1 MEYEFLFVVE
11 GISVDDDHAVGIVF
25 DQFDGLLTR
34 HRDRHLLDVAGPGE
48 DPVEAAYRV
57 VARLRRALP
66 ALRVI
71 RLDPELVGVGDIAER
86 TGRSRQNV
94 LQWVGGERRGDQPF
108 PEPEGAVGRSQVW
121 RWAEVNQWLNL
132 IGVGDGTSAPLREEA
147 LLIDLMLP
155 QWQRDLDEGLPLVK
169 ILCVQDAWRAE
180 RTAVM
185 RALEDALRQPATR
198 RTVCTLPRSEPD
210 RLAVVCAV
218 VQDRLSAVLD
228 QIAPDDAS
236 ALLAVR
242 GEDATLHLLGVASR
256 ALPGTVP
263 VSDLGLS
270 NKATVGDL
278 LLELSSR
285 SVAPTRPLALA

>member
-11 GISVDDDHAVGIVF
+11 GIDVDDHKAVGVVF

-34 HRDRHLLDVAGPGE
+34 HRDRHLLDVAETGANAI
-48 DPVEAAYRV
+48 EAAHRL

-66 ALRVI
+66 DLRI
-71 RLDPELVGVGDIAER
+71 LRLDPELVGVSDIAER

-94 LQWVGGERRGDQPF
+94 LQWSGGERRTDRPF
-108 PEPEGAVGRSQVW
+108 PEPEGAVGRSLVW
-121 RWAEVNQWLNL
+121 RWAEVNQWLRL
-132 IGVGDGTSAPLREEA
+132 IGAGDESVAPLREEA

-155 QWQRDLDEGLPLVK
+155 QWQQDLADGLPLVRL
-169 ILCVQDAWRAE
+169 LCTQDEWQDE

-185 RALEDALRQPATR
+185 QMLQDALRQPLVM
-198 RTVCTLPRSEPD
+198 RTVAALPRSEPD
-210 RLAVVCAV
+210 RLSVVCAV
-218 VQDRLSAVLD
+218 VQDRLSAVLE

-242 GEDATLHLLGVASR
+242 GDETGLHLLGVASR
-256 ALPGTVP
+256 AMPGTVP
-263 VSDLGLS
+263 VSELGLS
-270 NKATVGDL
+270 GNATVGDL

-285 SVAPTRPLALA
+285 SVEPTTPLALA

>member
-11 GISVDDDHAVGIVF
+11 GISVDDDQAVGVVF

-34 HRDRHLLDVAGPGE
+34 HRDRHLLDVAETGAGAI
-48 DPVEAAYRV
+48 EAAHRI

-66 ALRVI
+66 ALRII

-108 PEPEGAVGRSQVW
+108 PEPEGSVGRSQVW

-132 IGVGDGTSAPLREEA
+132 IGVGEGASAPLREEA

-169 ILCVQDAWRAE
+169 IFCVQDGWRAE

-185 RALEDALRQPATR
+185 HTLEDALRQPATM

-242 GEDATLHLLGVASR
+242 GEDDTLHLLGVASR

-263 VSDLGLS
+263 VSELGLS
-270 NKATVGDL
+270 SMATVGDL
-278 LLELSSR
+278 LLVLSSR
-285 SVAPTRPLALA
+285 SVAPTTPLALV